1 MSQALPT
8 EADLIVGTEPTE
20 SFNRIALARALVL
33 VRDAGNIQPWEK
45 LSSGFGTQ
53 TWGRTVRGNDEEVLM
68 VVGGKRYAVGWAV
81 ASVTANPSVVF
92 AAGVLR
98 FAAADENYAKA
109 ADENYAKAMVLA
121 DAALEAI
128 NPRDEDT
135 MTAVLSDKDES
146 LLRHLDFLNE
156 DTFL

>member
-109 ADENYAKAMVLA
+109 MVLA